1 MKISKLIEELTKV
14 YTENGD
20 VDCTLSGSI
29 RVRDED
35 GDYALDSN
43 CRYEYEYLYGLQINS
58 VDMNS
63 DGECEISLDDFP
75 D

>member
-1 MKISKLIEELTKV
+1 MAMKLSKLIEELTKI

-43 CRYEYEYLYGLQINS
+43 CRYEYEYLSGLQING

-63 DGECEISLDDFP
+63 YGECEISIDDF
-75 D
+75 